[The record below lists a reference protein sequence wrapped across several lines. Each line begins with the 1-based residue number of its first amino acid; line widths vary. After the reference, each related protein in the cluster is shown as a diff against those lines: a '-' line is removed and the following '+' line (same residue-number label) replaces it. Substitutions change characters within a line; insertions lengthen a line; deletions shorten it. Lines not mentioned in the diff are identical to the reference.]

1 VGDITLQERRKIM
14 GLLIN
19 KKSIVGIGEPGGGK
33 TVLIETF
40 PAGTVDFNTDPGG
53 WKSLER
59 VEAKG
64 GRHPKKLK
72 HSPTLREWLK
82 GKEDLQKDEI
92 LIIDYSSLSTP
103 MNVGLLTNY
112 DSKQYFDLG
121 QDINALSTLKSGER
135 GIFHFTID
143 SLTGLQWYVLH
154 GMVNLAGHSL
164 KGTSQYTYGLAIE
177 KIREIIDVC
186 CHVPFDFYLTAHI
199 ESEKDEIVGK
209 IQETILL
216 YGKKLPGI
224 VLSMIDDI
232 YYMSVSTMSGKKEY
246 QLETSPGM
254 FLKIIRQR
262 SFDDL
267 PVKIKPNLTELY
279 KGQLSNG

>member
-1 VGDITLQERRKIM
+1 LESRKGKEEKM
-14 GLLIN
+14 G
-19 KKSIVGIGEPGGGK
+19 KKSIVAISEPGAGK
-33 TVLIETF
+33 TVLIETL
-40 PAGTVDFNTDPGG
+40 PCGAVDFNTDPGG

-59 VEAKG
+59 VEAKA

-72 HSPTLREWLK
+72 HSPTLRWWLTQT
-82 GKEDLQKDEI
+82 KEELQKDEI
-92 LIIDYSSLSTP
+92 LIIDYSALATP

-121 QDINALSTLKSGER
+121 QDINALSAMKTGKR
-135 GIFHFTID
+135 GIFHFAID

-154 GMVNLAGHSL
+154 GMVNLAGHTL

-186 CHVPFDFYLTAHI
+186 CHIPFDFYLTAHV

-216 YGKKLPGI
+216 YGRKLPGI

-232 YYMSVSTMSGKKEY
+232 YYMSVSTMTGKKEY
-246 QLETSPGM
+246 SLETSPGM

-267 PVKIKPNLTELY
+267 PIKLKPNLTELY